1 MKERTMQV
9 DSAATTELPKLNI
22 PTELL
27 TEVKRGG
34 KSRVNYE
41 LDSMKHSFFSRL
53 VEKLFGNNG
62 R

>member
-1 MKERTMQV
+1 MQV

-27 TEVKRGG
+27 TEVRRGG

-41 LDSMKHSFFSRL
+41 LDSMKHSFFSRF
-53 VEKLFGNNG
+53 VEKLLGKNG

>member
-1 MKERTMQV
+1 MQV

-27 TEVKRGG
+27 TEVRRGG

-53 VEKLFGNNG
+53 VEKLFGKNG
-62 R
+62 